1 MKKSTKK
8 LSSSVA
14 FEELVNMGTSGSCKL
29 FWENTSGF
37 QNLVKIGFEL
47 ENIRYLRY
55 NLVNKDNFAF
65 ECK

>member
-1 MKKSTKK
+1 

-37 QNLVKIGFEL
+37 QNLVKNWI
-47 ENIRYLRY
+47 
-55 NLVNKDNFAF
+55 
-65 ECK
+65 